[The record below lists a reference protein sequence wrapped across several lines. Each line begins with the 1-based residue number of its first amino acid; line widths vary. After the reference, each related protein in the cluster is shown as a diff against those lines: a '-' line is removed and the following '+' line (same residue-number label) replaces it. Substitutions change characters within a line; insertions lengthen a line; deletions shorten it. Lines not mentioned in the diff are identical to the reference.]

1 VNVPPYPAVALKIE
15 QLVQRQD
22 FGLEDL
28 GRLVAS
34 DQSLAADALRCANSA
49 FYMRATPVTSLNQ
62 AITLIGAQEVAR
74 LALASGLGARA
85 RANGPLAPLRRRV
98 WLEALAVAGL
108 CQELAKHRGLRA
120 EEAFVCGLLHDF
132 GKVIAAGCIEDILAG
147 APEAAR
153 PLPLEHW
160 LGVIERHHVQLGAA
174 LSARWQL
181 PAVVADVLTHHHGHD
196 AGSAADPRLVELVQA
211 ADHVVRL
218 LDERS
223 WVGADDLVE
232 VALLTPQERELVPLV
247 LARLPGFIASFEGV
261 TTALP
266 PAGSPLVQQA
276 DGDGAQSPAGP
287 VPLDCQAKVTVNRQ
301 ELAYR
306 ARGIAERNLIVRGP
320 APLPENLLL
329 SVEVAAEPPL
339 RCWAVAK
346 LSWPDAEGHMVLLQ
360 PFALDHEARGAWR
373 ALLEARLSC
382 CGPLA
387 EPVRLPPLFREPEP
401 PPPGLLARLWT
412 SLTSG
417 SRTSPPRTES
427 RRP

>member
-1 VNVPPYPAVALKIE
+1 
-15 QLVQRQD
+15 
-22 FGLEDL
+22 
-28 GRLVAS
+28 
-34 DQSLAADALRCANSA
+34 
-49 FYMRATPVTSLNQ
+49 
-62 AITLIGAQEVAR
+62 
-74 LALASGLGARA
+74 
-85 RANGPLAPLRRRV
+85 
-98 WLEALAVAGL
+98 
-108 CQELAKHRGLRA
+108 
-120 EEAFVCGLLHDF
+120 
-132 GKVIAAGCIEDILAG
+132 
-147 APEAAR
+147 
-153 PLPLEHW
+153 
-160 LGVIERHHVQLGAA
+160 
-174 LSARWQL
+174 
-181 PAVVADVLTHHHGHD
+181 
-196 AGSAADPRLVELVQA
+196 
-211 ADHVVRL
+211 
-218 LDERS
+218 
-223 WVGADDLVE
+223 
-232 VALLTPQERELVPLV
+232 
-247 LARLPGFIASFEGV
+247 
-261 TTALP
+261 
-266 PAGSPLVQQA
+266 
-276 DGDGAQSPAGP
+276 

-387 EPVRLPPLFREPEP
+387 EPVWAIAQEIVVEAEPPPGATPPLRLPPLFREPEP
-401 PPPGLLARLWT
+401 PPPGLFARLWT